1 MAQIYVK
8 VLSEDHWFGAWAP
21 IQAIPSNVAA
31 DVFILADNNLS
42 EDDEYEF
49 FIPGAWVRV
58 QQFQDHAGEAFLG
71 AIEEVTAGRLAEGV
85 TAANPLGG

>member
-21 IQAIPSNVAA
+21 VQAMPSNVAA
-31 DVFILADNNLS
+31 NVFILGDNNLS

-49 FIPGAWVRV
+49 FIPGTWVRI
-58 QQFQDHAGEAFLG
+58 QQFTDHAGEVFLG
-71 AIEEVTAGRLAEGV
+71 AIEQVPAGKLAEEVTARE
-85 TAANPLGG
+85 